1 MGHKQHS
8 HFKLTFSQSRE
19 AFIEG
24 HGQATTKKSN
34 LKGKAGL
41 VQSEFSLKNQQ
52 DRVQSSQLYKHN
64 MRWRVC
70 RLVGAKVHNSSEGY
84 QDKQNNQKQH
94 GACLH
99 TLTNLHPSPKFI
111 ISFHSTRDVF
121 FSCLGLRLSRAAW
134 QNGAIQM
141 VPSRGCS

>member
-1 MGHKQHS
+1 MVSPQELKLIQTRTYEGNRNKGIIAKQHKIDIPKVPTMGHKQHS

-41 VQSEFSLKNQQ
+41 LQSEFSLKNQQ

-64 MRWRVC
+64 MR
-70 RLVGAKVHNSSEGY
+70 
-84 QDKQNNQKQH
+84 
-94 GACLH
+94 
-99 TLTNLHPSPKFI
+99 
-111 ISFHSTRDVF
+111 
-121 FSCLGLRLSRAAW
+121 
-134 QNGAIQM
+134 
-141 VPSRGCS
+141 